1 MSFVIAVP
9 DFIGSAA
16 TDLTGIGS
24 TLSAANAAAA
34 IPTTEILAAAE
45 DEISTAIAALF
56 AGHAQAYQAASAQ
69 AAEFGNRF
77 VQALTSGAGAYSS
90 AEAASAASIADPLL
104 AAINAPALALTGR
117 PLIGNGAN
125 GTPGTG
131 ADGAAMAAPAALA
144 RRDPGR
150 TAGPA
155 ARPDCSGPGVP
166 AVPAAAHRPVTAA
179 PAEPAGPGACC
190 WATPGPAGPAGTAIS

>member
-1 MSFVIAVP
+1 M
-9 DFIGSAA
+9 
-16 TDLTGIGS
+16 TGIGS

-131 ADGAAMAAPAALA
+131 ADGAAGCSAMAAPAALA

-166 AVPAAAHRPVTAA
+166 AVPAAAHRPATAA
-179 PAEPAGPGACC
+179 PAGPGACC